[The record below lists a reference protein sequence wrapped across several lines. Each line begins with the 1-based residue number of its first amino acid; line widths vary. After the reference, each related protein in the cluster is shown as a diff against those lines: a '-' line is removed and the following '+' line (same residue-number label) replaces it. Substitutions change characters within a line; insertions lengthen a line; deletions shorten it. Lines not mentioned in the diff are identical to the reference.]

1 MSSIIALRRRAALKK
16 QNTNEKASKNI
27 IAHYSDEPITSII
40 EKKLP
45 ESIEKPNIKDDD
57 ADVIDRKNNSYVPE
71 SQSIDTLISTE
82 NDNPWKVPNMDMD
95 IIRYNGQIRRHMDT
109 NIKKSE
115 LTQCNKVADT
125 EETNH
130 VNEMIDNHVKQSKNV
145 VFIEPNPGH
154 NIDNA
159 ENSTIDEPFALK
171 NEKSQ
176 SATHVPES
184 YNIQKIVKDFNDE
197 YIINDE
203 PSLDIIDDL
212 CSAPIVDE
220 NDSHVRKTTATD
232 RSSTWDNI
240 GANNYSGQSTYN
252 DYLATTKCHSN
263 HDSTYS
269 KNAGSIMSDS
279 IDNNDVEI
287 IEIGEM
293 SDPFSHKETEKILDG
308 IKQPNEH
315 TSHNNRTNNTARWK
329 DSIDPRQPINATV
342 TLLDIEREKNKS
354 LNNISNDNKMIKT
367 SIYPQDDIEIDNE
380 IITAMES
387 GDISDKI
394 LKNEK
399 LKMTHARIND
409 AKISPEIKGVMRSLA
424 AYGYNEDNCPPIT
437 QTMGPM
443 ETIEDRSTFLELMH
457 TIIVANFK
465 SLLKTPKQ
473 SSNIDSNS
481 TQYHSRRRYRGEHV
495 LGGQHGNM
503 PTKGRTYQMGQ
514 NPRSR

>member
-16 QNTNEKASKNI
+16 QNTNENASKNI

-57 ADVIDRKNNSYVPE
+57 V
-71 SQSIDTLISTE
+71 
-82 NDNPWKVPNMDMD
+82 
-95 IIRYNGQIRRHMDT
+95 
-109 NIKKSE
+109 
-115 LTQCNKVADT
+115 
-125 EETNH
+125 
-130 VNEMIDNHVKQSKNV
+130 
-145 VFIEPNPGH
+145 
-154 NIDNA
+154 
-159 ENSTIDEPFALK
+159 
-171 NEKSQ
+171 
-176 SATHVPES
+176 
-184 YNIQKIVKDFNDE
+184 
-197 YIINDE
+197 
-203 PSLDIIDDL
+203 
-212 CSAPIVDE
+212 
-220 NDSHVRKTTATD
+220 
-232 RSSTWDNI
+232 
-240 GANNYSGQSTYN
+240 
-252 DYLATTKCHSN
+252 
-263 HDSTYS
+263 
-269 KNAGSIMSDS
+269 
-279 IDNNDVEI
+279 
-287 IEIGEM
+287 
-293 SDPFSHKETEKILDG
+293 
-308 IKQPNEH
+308 
-315 TSHNNRTNNTARWK
+315 
-329 DSIDPRQPINATV
+329 
-342 TLLDIEREKNKS
+342 LDIEREKNKS